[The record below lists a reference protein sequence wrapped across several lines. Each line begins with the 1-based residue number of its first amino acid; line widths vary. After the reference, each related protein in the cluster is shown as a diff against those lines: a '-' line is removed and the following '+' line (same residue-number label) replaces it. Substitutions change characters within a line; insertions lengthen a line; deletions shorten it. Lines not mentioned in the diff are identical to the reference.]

1 MIDWA
6 QAENPGQPPGTACE
20 EPRCSPSPWQLGLAS
35 DRQENPSCPQA
46 LPHLCW
52 TDMGGR
58 PGETSLVPGPRCS
71 PGPARPPRLPPL
83 PLRTSGHSSYSLGP
97 PSTPG
102 PQPAGGPSLT
112 VQPLCWESCP
122 CWVGVGSLPHRA
134 FVSSP
139 EETLG
144 PSSSWSCPQQ
154 GPSCLFESPYSCL
167 PNIPTTSPM
176 SQKPQKSQ
184 V

>member
-1 MIDWA
+1 MAGHRLRTLVSLRAPPARSPDA
-6 QAENPGQPPGTACE
+6 APAPGGWVLPTTDGRTQVV
-20 EPRCSPSPWQLGLAS
+20 PRPVHTSAGQTWEGGQ
-35 DRQENPSCPQA
+35 
-46 LPHLCW
+46 
-52 TDMGGR
+52 GR
-58 PGETSLVPGPRCS
+58 PGLFWNPGVPLD
-71 PGPARPPRLPPL
+71 PAQPPRLPSL
-83 PLRTSGHSSYSLGP
+83 PLWTSRPSSHSLGP

-112 VQPLCWESCP
+112 VQPLCWEKCP

-154 GPSCLFESPYSCL
+154 GPSCLSESPHGCL
-167 PNIPTTSPM
+167 PNIPTASPM
-176 SQKPQKSQ
+176 SQKPQKRQ